1 MTALTEYLAEWPRR
15 FDWQTH
21 HCGSFVGGWIE
32 RATGRPALDA
42 LPRVS
47 GMREWCRYV
56 EDSGGMLALSTATL
70 RCQHIAPSLSQPGD
84 ILLFPGGISG
94 GALGIRLHANAGA
107 VLSAAGGVVLCRVDQ
122 AQAAWPL
129 SEVLA

>member
-1 MTALTEYLAEWPRR
+1 MTALTEYLAAWPRR

-21 HCGSFVGGWIE
+21 HCGAFVAGWIE

-42 LPRVS
+42 MPRVS

-56 EDSGGMLALSTATL
+56 DDSGGMLALTSELL
-70 RCQHIAPSLSQPGD
+70 RCQHIDPMRSAPGD
-84 ILLFPGGISG
+84 ILLFPGESG
-94 GALGIRLHANAGA
+94 CGALGIRLHVQAGA
-107 VLSAAGGVVLCRVDQ
+107 VLSAAGAVVLCRLDH